1 VIGAGVGDA
10 LVWYSA
16 SRMPTTPGA
25 RPLRAVGREALL
37 ERFEGALEEKEGA
50 SGAHCIH
57 ELWMRNEPPM
67 NIEAMIAR
75 LWSAASDTVPE
86 WLPMRYVSW
95 LSLAYEVAARFHAGV
110 AALIGGLAHHARTQT
125 GLDVVALGGGVF
137 QNALLLAA
145 SVLLLEARGFT
156 VLRPRLLPPN
166 DGGIALGQLLV
177 GSAG

>member
-95 LSLAYEVAARFHAGV
+95 LSLAYEVAAQSGDDEVPTNGGFMCKVTAEDAQGAQLRLV
-110 AALIGGLAHHARTQT
+110 AALNR
-125 GLDVVALGGGVF
+125 F
-137 QNALLLAA
+137 W
-145 SVLLLEARGFT
+145 SR
-156 VLRPRLLPPN
+156 
-166 DGGIALGQLLV
+166 
-177 GSAG
+177 